1 MDLSKISGI
10 TQFAGDLCYLFLAID
25 AFWGL
30 YCAVVVGRR
39 IVQIRFRNEADQ
51 SRFLDEFE
59 ASVAAGDP
67 AAAAQQCGDDPR
79 VVAHLGRLAVDHAHL
94 EPAKLRH
101 LLADRYQRDYSADL
115 EHRISWI
122 NTVIKTAPMLGLFGT
137 VLGMMSAFGK
147 LGSGSKIDPTGLAG
161 DISLALITTAIGLAI
176 AIPLSL
182 CVASLTIRMRKM
194 EDLVNVG
201 ITRLF
206 DTVAGARLPARRKE

>member
-10 TQFAGDLCYLFLAID
+10 TQFAGDLCYLFLAVD

-30 YCAVVVGRR
+30 YCAVVVWRR
-39 IVQIRFRNEADQ
+39 VVQIRFKNEAEQ
-51 SRFLDEFE
+51 NRFLEEFE
-59 ASVAAGDP
+59 GAVSAGDWTT
-67 AAAAQQCGDDPR
+67 AAQRCGDDPR
-79 VVAHLGRLAVDHAHL
+79 VVPHLGRLAVENSHQ
-94 EPAKLRH
+94 EPAKLKH
-101 LLADRYQRDYSADL
+101 MLADRYQRDYSADL

-147 LGSGSKIDPTGLAG
+147 LGSGSKVDPTGLAG

-182 CVASLTIRMRKM
+182 CVASLTIRIRKM

-206 DTVAGARLPARRKE
+206 DSVAAARTQARRKE